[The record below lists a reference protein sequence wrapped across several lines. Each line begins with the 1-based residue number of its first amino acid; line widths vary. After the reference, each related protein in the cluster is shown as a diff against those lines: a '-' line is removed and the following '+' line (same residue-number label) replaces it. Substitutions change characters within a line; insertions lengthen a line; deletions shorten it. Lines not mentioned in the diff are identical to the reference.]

1 MARFRCDI
9 CKVFEYDTERGDSV
23 SDVKPGTELEDFPEG
38 WKCPICMSDS
48 THLQPVSEEEEAET
62 VNVEETV
69 APDGSTTTIHITHT
83 KVSETEGYLGEWR
96 RQEDEYETHMADI
109 HRMSASG
116 ESIVEP
122 MRTTAPVPSWDEI
135 LIKGAQLAKMPLNA
149 DEPVNTKT
157 VIGPA
162 ADKPLEIDMP
172 VFVTHMS
179 FGALSQEMKVALA
192 KGSAASKTATCS
204 GEGGILERE
213 RECAYKYIFE
223 YVPNE
228 YSVTPENLRASDAI
242 EIKIGQSAKPGM
254 GGHLPAEKVT
264 SEIAAIR
271 GFPEGT
277 DIVSPAR
284 FRDVSTPD
292 DLRKKVDWLREASG
306 GRPIGIKLAAGSI
319 EADLEVA
326 VHAAPD
332 FITIDGRAGA
342 TAASPKYIKLASAVP
357 TIYALHRARKFLD
370 EKGACD
376 ISLVITGGLRV
387 SSDFVKALAM
397 GADAIAIGTAALMAA
412 ACQQYRL
419 CDTGKC
425 PVGVTTQDPV
435 LRARLR
441 TDISARKLENFLCV
455 SNRELMD
462 FARMTGNNDVHGLS
476 VSDLCTDSREMSEHT
491 AIEHV

>member
-1 MARFRCDI
+1 M
-9 CKVFEYDTERGDSV
+9 
-23 SDVKPGTELEDFPEG
+23 SDV
-38 WKCPICMSDS
+38 
-48 THLQPVSEEEEAET
+48 THLQPVFEEEEAET
-62 VNVEETV
+62 VNVEETI
-69 APDGSTTTIHITHT
+69 ARDGSTTTIHITHT
-83 KVSETEGYLGEWR
+83 KTSETEGYLGEWR
-96 RQEDEYETHMADI
+96 RQEDEHETRMADI
-109 HRMSASG
+109 HKMSASG

-179 FGALSQEMKVALA
+179 FGALSQEIKVALA
-192 KGSAASKTATCS
+192 KGSAAARTATCS
-204 GEGGILERE
+204 GEGGILEQE

-284 FRDVSTPD
+284 FQEEGR
-292 DLRKKVDWLREASG
+292 LASG
-306 GRPIGIKLAAGSI
+306 GVRGTADRYQTGSR
-319 EADLEVA
+319 EHRSGPRGCRSRGTGLHHDRRSGWCDRCVPEVHQTR
-326 VHAAPD
+326 VGRSDHLRAAPREEVPRREGRLRHLARD
-332 FITIDGRAGA
+332 HGRAARFLRLREGPRHGGGRHSDRHRGA
-342 TAASPKYIKLASAVP
+342 DGGGVP
-357 TIYALHRARKFLD
+357 TVQALRHGQVPRRCDDSGPGAQGQAADGHLRQEARELPVRLKQ
-370 EKGACD
+370 G
-376 ISLVITGGLRV
+376 THGLR
-387 SSDFVKALAM
+387 
-397 GADAIAIGTAALMAA
+397 
-412 ACQQYRL
+412 Q
-419 CDTGKC
+419 
-425 PVGVTTQDPV
+425 
-435 LRARLR
+435 
-441 TDISARKLENFLCV
+441 
-455 SNRELMD
+455 
-462 FARMTGNNDVHGLS
+462 NDG
-476 VSDLCTDSREMSEHT
+476 
-491 AIEHV
+491 